1 MTLVELKQI
10 LDATGYPVAY
20 SHFTETPTNPIPSPP
35 FITYL
40 VVSSSNQFADNKVHK
55 KIQNVQVEL
64 YTDYKDLVAESTL
77 ENLLDANEIPY
88 ETTETFIESEKLFQ
102 KIYEIGV
109 I

>member
-1 MTLVELKQI
+1 MTLAELKQL
-10 LDATGYPVAY
+10 LDTTGYPVAY
-20 SHFTETPTNPIPSPP
+20 SHFNKPVEAP

-40 VVSSSNQFADNKVHK
+40 VAFSSNQFADNKVHK

-64 YTDYKDLVAESTL
+64 YTNYKDLTAESTL
-77 ENLLDANEIPY
+77 EDIFDANEIPY
-88 ETTETFIESEKLFQ
+88 ETTETFIESEQLFQ

>member
-10 LDATGYPVAY
+10 LDTTGYPVAY
-20 SHFTETPTNPIPSPP
+20 SHFNSLVDAP

-40 VVSSSNQFADNKVHK
+40 DAFSNNYFADNKVHTK
-55 KIQNVQVEL
+55 VKNVQVEL
-64 YTDYKDLVAESTL
+64 YTNYKDLTAESTL
-77 ENLLDANEIPY
+77 EDILDANEIPY
-88 ETTETFIESEKLFQ
+88 ETTETFIKSEQLFQ

>member
-1 MTLVELKQI
+1 MNLAELNQ
-10 LDATGYPVAY
+10 LLRQTGYPVAY
-20 SHFTETPTNPIPSPP
+20 SHFNSAKEAP

-40 VVSSSNQFADNKVHK
+40 VAFSSNQFADNKVHK

-64 YTDYKDLVAESTL
+64 YTNYKDLTAESTL
-77 ENLLDANEIPY
+77 ETILDANEIPY
-88 ETTETFIESEKLFQ
+88 ETTETFIESEQLFQ